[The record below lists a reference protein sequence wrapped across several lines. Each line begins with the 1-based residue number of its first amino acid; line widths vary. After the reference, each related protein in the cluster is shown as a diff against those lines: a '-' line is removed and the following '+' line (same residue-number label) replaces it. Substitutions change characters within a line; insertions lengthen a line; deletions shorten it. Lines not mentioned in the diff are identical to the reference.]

1 MKRII
6 YVLTIVL
13 LSVAT
18 KLIAQPPE
26 GRQFDPVAMKEKQK
40 TKLIEE
46 LKLTNAQADSVAT
59 IQLEFMPKLRGM
71 RGLQAEERL
80 IKMKEVNDAYKT
92 RLTSALKDEKL
103 VTKVIEFQEKQ
114 RQERME
120 RMRAGE

>member
-1 MKRII
+1 M
-6 YVLTIVL
+6 

-18 KLIAQPPE
+18 KLVAQPPE

-92 RLTSALKDEKL
+92 RLNSALKDEKL
-103 VTKVIEFQEKQ
+103 VAKVIEFQEKQ

>member
-26 GRQFDPVAMKEKQK
+26 GRQFDPAAMKEKQK